1 MFPWKQKVPAV
12 LAALLAARCE
22 AEVSVGRR
30 FESESA
36 RF

>member
-12 LAALLAARCE
+12 LAARCE

>member
-12 LAALLAARCE
+12 LAARWE
-22 AEVSVGRR
+22 AEVSVRRR